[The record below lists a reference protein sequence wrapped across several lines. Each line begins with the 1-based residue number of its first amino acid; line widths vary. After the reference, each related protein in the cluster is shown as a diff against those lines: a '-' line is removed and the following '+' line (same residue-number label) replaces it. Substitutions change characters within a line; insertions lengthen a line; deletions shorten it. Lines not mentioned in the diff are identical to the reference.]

1 MVPVLVPVPVMVM
14 VLVPVMVPVLVM
26 VPVPVMVMV
35 PVLVPVM
42 VMVPVLVPVMVP
54 VLVMVPVPVPV
65 MVPVLVPVMVMVPVM
80 VTAPA
85 TADKQAGASR
95 LKRLKAP
102 TTSPVKCQG
111 PSHQQLMQAGNRNSS
126 PGTKKQTTSMSADV
140 MVRRNA
146 AGFTLVCVGSGVLGR
161 HQPNSLAV

>member
-1 MVPVLVPVPVMVM
+1 MVPVLVPVPVMVT
-14 VLVPVMVPVLVM
+14 
-26 VPVPVMVMV
+26 
-35 PVLVPVM
+35 
-42 VMVPVLVPVMVP
+42 
-54 VLVMVPVPVPV
+54 
-65 MVPVLVPVMVMVPVM
+65 VLVPVMVMVPVM

-95 LKRLKAP
+95 LERLKAP

-161 HQPNSLAV
+161 HLHYSLAV